1 MNHARNFPER
11 RTADEDDRL
20 SLYHAAVPNERDR
33 HTLAGLKPDTIHSRL
48 SPKMQE
54 GIIRVMRAD
63 PTGSYAF
70 LAPSG
75 YSKSTFLYA
84 MLHEAL
90 YRYPASMFSYAHRK
104 FINRY
109 TPVVFTQ
116 SWALLNQIE
125 AYKYHNEGGNVHP
138 PIISVAK
145 IERMIAEG
153 VFFTFIID
161 EFEKTRSTKFGMN
174 ELYTI
179 IDACYKA
186 RGKCQFLMAGNLT
199 KEDLKDKSQFVE
211 GTYRRIEEL
220 TETKDGKSHFWEL
233 ENK

>member
-1 MNHARNFPER
+1 MNHVRNFPESR
-11 RTADEDDRL
+11 ITDGDDRL

-48 SPKMQE
+48 SQKMQE
-54 GIIRVMRAD
+54 GIIRIMRAD

-90 YRYPASMFSYAHRK
+90 YRHPALMFSYGSRK

-116 SWALLNQIE
+116 SWDLLNQIE
-125 AYKYHNEGGNVHP
+125 NYKYHEGDP
-138 PIISVAK
+138 PIISVRK
-145 IERMIAEG
+145 IERMLADR
-153 VFFTFIID
+153 VFFTVIID
-161 EFEKTRSTKFGMN
+161 EFEKTRSSKFGMN
-174 ELYTI
+174 ELYAV

-199 KEDLKDKSQFVE
+199 KEDLKDRSQFVE
-211 GTYRRIEEL
+211 GMYRRIEEL
-220 TETKDGKSHFWEL
+220 CETKDGKSHFWEL

>member
-1 MNHARNFPER
+1 MNHARNFPKP
-11 RTADEDDRL
+11 RTANEDDRL

-33 HTLAGLKPDTIHSRL
+33 HTLAGLKPDSIHSRL
-48 SPKMQE
+48 SPTMQE
-54 GIIRVMRAD
+54 GIIRIMRAD

-84 MLHEAL
+84 MLHEAFC
-90 YRYPASMFSYAHRK
+90 RHPAGMFSYTTRK
-104 FINRY
+104 FLNRY

-116 SWALLNQIE
+116 SWDLLNQIE
-125 AYKYHNEGGNVHP
+125 NYKYHEGDP

-174 ELYTI
+174 ELYAI

-199 KEDLKDKSQFVE
+199 KEDLKDKNQFVE
-211 GTYRRIEEL
+211 GMYRRIEEL